1 LSRFHDSSFLNT
13 GDIAGDIANESV
25 KVFGWVKSARG
36 SQKRTDTFS
45 PLNES
50 PEQGGSMIAL
60 QVNGTKR
67 QADVDPG
74 TPLLWVLRDNLGIT
88 SVKYACG
95 IAECGMCTVLID
107 GIAQRS
113 CAVEVEE
120 VLESEITTIE
130 GLADTHPV
138 KVAWIEKQ
146 VPQCGYCQPGIM
158 LQAVDFLSR
167 EPDPSAAQIN
177 KALDDV
183 ICRCGSHPR
192 IKKAIQLAAR
202 MTAKQGG

>member
-1 LSRFHDSSFLNT
+1 
-13 GDIAGDIANESV
+13 
-25 KVFGWVKSARG
+25 
-36 SQKRTDTFS
+36 
-45 PLNES
+45 
-50 PEQGGSMIAL
+50 MIAL
-60 QVNGTKR
+60 HVNGTKR
-67 QADVDPG
+67 QVDADPG

-88 SVKYACG
+88 SVKYTCG

-113 CAVEVEE
+113 CSVEVEE

-167 EPDPSAAQIN
+167 EPNPSEAQIN

-192 IKKAIQLAAR
+192 IKKAIQLAAT
-202 MTAKQGG
+202 MAAKQGGEDKP